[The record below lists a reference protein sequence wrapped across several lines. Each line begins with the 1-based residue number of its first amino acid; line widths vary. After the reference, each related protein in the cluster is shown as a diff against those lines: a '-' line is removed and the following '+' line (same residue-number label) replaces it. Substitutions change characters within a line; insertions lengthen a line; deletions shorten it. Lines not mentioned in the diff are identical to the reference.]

1 MKICNSTRFMD
12 EVRWLAFEIV
22 LDIGVQLHTA
32 KISMW
37 VIVYS
42 SGSALFNTRRS
53 PMFLQQLFI
62 FVATRFCCC
71 SRIIRH

>member
-1 MKICNSTRFMD
+1 MD

-22 LDIGVQLHTA
+22 LDVGVQLHTA

-42 SGSALFNTRRS
+42 SGSALFVARRS

-62 FVATRFCCC
+62 FVAIALVVAAQTMRY
-71 SRIIRH
+71 